1 MRYITLVLVACLS
14 ITACG
19 QSKSQKEEKEQIAL
33 VEKYTEKI
41 WSEMK
46 HYEVQPAYYLRL
58 YHTNC
63 TFQVL
68 VNGIKAYDGDSL
80 EKLGSAVFINRF
92 ILKSG
97 KQEVTVRMYPL
108 GTLLQEEYG
117 EENYDD
123 ILTLLPQSNV
133 EVKVT
138 HIADLKT
145 YESPSKDEKTLLI
158 HNSPVDNQKEF
169 IGKGLPYY
177 EYSFEFDAKVPYE
190 FEGWSNG
197 VDLSTVNQEE
207 LKEKFIV
214 LNTNLRQIL

>member
-1 MRYITLVLVACLS
+1 MKNLYLILLLFNVIS
-14 ITACG
+14 SCG
-19 QSKSQKEEKEQIAL
+19 QKKETLSTVSREEQKNKL

-46 HYEVQPAYYLRL
+46 KYDVQPAYYLRL
-58 YHTNC
+58 YHNNC
-63 TFQVL
+63 TYQIL
-68 VNGIKAYDGDSL
+68 VNGIEVFRNHKL
-80 EKLGSAVFINRF
+80 QKLGSALILNNF

-97 KQEVTVRMYPL
+97 QQEVVVRMYPL

-117 EENYDD
+117 VENYDD
-123 ILTLLPQSNV
+123 ILTLLPKSNV

-138 HIADLKT
+138 HISYLKT
-145 YESPSKDEKTLLI
+145 YQSPSKDEKTLLI

-190 FEGWSNG
+190 
-197 VDLSTVNQEE
+197 
-207 LKEKFIV
+207 LKDGQMV
-214 LNTNLRQIL
+214 